1 MAIAKATIHGAISIV
16 NAIATGKGAALGISK
31 KVNVEMETSYG
42 KGVIIEVENKS
53 MSSRLINR
61 VIEKIVTKNE
71 LSKTKLK
78 VSLDT
83 EIPTGYGLKSSSA
96 ISTAVAMTCAK
107 LFKPNMND
115 TEILNA
121 GVKASIETKVSLTG
135 AYDDACACY
144 YGGFVVTDNYK
155 KKLIRSEKCLNHVSA
170 VIFIPKSRKRG
181 NVRKLKTLSGDFE
194 QAWNLAKKSDYWNA
208 MNLNGIAT
216 STILSSEPEIILKL
230 IENGAIGASV
240 SGNGPSIAAIVKNN
254 SVPKIKKLFSTLEG
268 KTTVAQIN
276 NKKAEVHEL

>member
-181 NVRKLKTLSGDFE
+181 NVRKLKTLSADFE

-254 SVPKIKKLFSTLEG
+254 SVAKIKKIFSTLEG
-268 KTTVAQIN
+268 NTTVAQIN

>member
-31 KVNVEMETSYG
+31 RVNVEMETSYG

-53 MSSRLINR
+53 MSSRLINK
-61 VIEKIVTKNE
+61 VIEKIVPKNE

-78 VSLDT
+78 ISLDS

-96 ISTAVAMTCAK
+96 ISTAVAMACAK

-155 KKLIRSEKCLNHVSA
+155 KKLINSEKCLNHVSA

-181 NVRKLKTLSGDFE
+181 NVRKLKASSDDFE

-254 SVPKIKKLFSTLEG
+254 SVPKIKKLFSTLDG
-268 KTTVAQIN
+268 NTTVAQIN

>member
-96 ISTAVAMTCAK
+96 ISTAVAMACAK

-181 NVRKLKTLSGDFE
+181 NVKKLKTLSADFE

-240 SGNGPSIAAIVKNN
+240 SGNGPSIAAIVKND
-254 SVPKIKKLFSTLEG
+254 SVPKIKKLFSTLDG
-268 KTTVAQIN
+268 NTTVAQIKK
-276 NKKAEVHEL
+276 KKAEVHEL

>member
-31 KVNVEMETSYG
+31 KVNVEIETSYG
-42 KGVIIEVENKS
+42 KGVTIEVENKS

-96 ISTAVAMTCAK
+96 ISTAVAMACAK
-107 LFKPNMND
+107 LFKPKMND

-155 KKLIRSEKCLNHVSA
+155 KKLIHSEKCLSHVSA

-181 NVRKLKTLSGDFE
+181 NVRKLKTFSDDFE

-240 SGNGPSIAAIVKNN
+240 SGNGPSIAAIVKNDA
-254 SVPKIKKLFSTLEG
+254 VPKIKKIFSTLDG
-268 KTTVAQIN
+268 NTTVAQIN

>member
-31 KVNVEMETSYG
+31 RVNVEMETSYG

-53 MSSRLINR
+53 MSSRLINK
-61 VIEKIVTKNE
+61 VIEKIVPKNE

-78 VSLDT
+78 ISLDS

-96 ISTAVAMTCAK
+96 ISTAVSMACAK

-115 TEILNA
+115 IEILNA

-181 NVRKLKTLSGDFE
+181 NVRKLKTLSADFE

-240 SGNGPSIAAIVKNN
+240 SGNGPSIAAIVKND
-254 SVPKIKKLFSTLEG
+254 SVPKIKKLFSTLDG
-268 KTTVAQIN
+268 NTTVAQIN

>member
-1 MAIAKATIHGAISIV
+1 MPVVKATVHGAISIV
-16 NAIATGKGAALGISK
+16 NAIATGKGATLGISK
-31 KVNVEMETSYG
+31 NID
-42 KGVIIEVENKS
+42 VIIETSQGHGITTETNGKLLR
-53 MSSRLINR
+53 SRLINR
-61 VIEKIVTKNE
+61 VVEKIVPKKE
-71 LSKTKLK
+71 LQKTKLK
-78 VSLDT
+78 ILLDS
-83 EIPTGYGLKSSSA
+83 EVPTGYGLKSSSA
-96 ISTAVAMTCAK
+96 ISSAVALGCAK

-181 NVRKLKTLSGDFE
+181 NVRKLKTFSDDFE

-254 SVPKIKKLFSTLEG
+254 AVSKIEKIFSTLEG
-268 KTTVAQIN
+268 NTTVAQIN

>member
-61 VIEKIVTKNE
+61 VIEKIIPKNE

-78 VSLDT
+78 ISLDS

-96 ISTAVAMTCAK
+96 ISTAVSMACAK

-115 TEILNA
+115 IEILNA

-144 YGGFVVTDNYK
+144 YGGFVVTDNHK
-155 KKLIRSEKCLNHVSA
+155 KKIVHSEKCLNRVSV

-181 NVRKLKTLSGDFE
+181 NIRKLKVSSSDFE
-194 QAWNLAKKSDYWNA
+194 HAWNLAKKSDYWNA
-208 MNLNGIAT
+208 MILNGLAT
-216 STILSSEPEIILKL
+216 SAILSSEPKIIPKL
-230 IENGAIGASV
+230 IENGALGASV
-240 SGNGPSIAAIVKNN
+240 SGNGPSIAAIVRND
-254 SVPKIKKLFSTLEG
+254 SISKIKRVFSSLDG
-268 KTTVAQIN
+268 DTTVSEIN
-276 NKKAEVHEL
+276 NKKAEVYEV

>member
-181 NVRKLKTLSGDFE
+181 NVRKLKTLSADFE

>member
-1 MAIAKATIHGAISIV
+1 MAIVKASIHGAISIV
-16 NAIATGKGAALGISK
+16 NAIATGKGATLGISK
-31 KVNVEMETSYG
+31 KVDVEMEATNGSG
-42 KGVIIEVENKS
+42 IAIQIQNTPMK
-53 MSSRLINR
+53 SRLINK
-61 VIEKIVTKNE
+61 VIQKIIPKNE
-71 LSKTKLK
+71 LSKIKLSIS
-78 VSLDT
+78 VNS

-96 ISTAVAMTCAK
+96 ISTAVSMASAK
-107 LFKPNMND
+107 LFKPKMND
-115 TEILNA
+115 FEILSV
-121 GVKASIETKVSLTG
+121 GVDASIETKVSLTG

-144 YGGFVVTDNYK
+144 YGGFVVTDNHK
-155 KKLIRSEKCLNHVSA
+155 KKIIHSEKCLNHVSA

-181 NVRKLKTLSGDFE
+181 NVRKLRLSSSTFE

-254 SVPKIKKLFSTLEG
+254 SVPKIKKLFSTLDG
-268 KTTVAQIN
+268 NTTVAQIN

>member
-1 MAIAKATIHGAISIV
+1 MVIAKATIHGAISIV

-96 ISTAVAMTCAK
+96 ISTAVAMACAK

-181 NVRKLKTLSGDFE
+181 NVRKLKTLSADFE

>member
-53 MSSRLINR
+53 ISSRLINR

-96 ISTAVAMTCAK
+96 ISTAVAMACAK

-181 NVRKLKTLSGDFE
+181 NVRKLKTFSADFE

-216 STILSSEPEIILKL
+216 STILSSEPEIIHKL

-254 SVPKIKKLFSTLEG
+254 SVTKIKKIFSTLEG
-268 KTTVAQIN
+268 NTTVAQIN

>member
-1 MAIAKATIHGAISIV
+1 MAVARATIHSAISIV

-31 KVNVEMETSYG
+31 KVNVEMETSHG
-42 KGVIIEVENKS
+42 NGIVIEVENKS
-53 MSSRLINR
+53 MSSRLINK
-61 VIEKIVTKNE
+61 VIKKIVSKNE
-71 LSKTKLK
+71 LSKTKLRI
-78 VSLDT
+78 SLDS

-96 ISTAVAMTCAK
+96 ISTAVAMVCAK
-107 LFKPNMND
+107 LFKPGMSD
-115 TEILNA
+115 FEILNV
-121 GVKASIETKVSLTG
+121 GVAASIETKVSLTG

-144 YGGFVVTDNYK
+144 YGGFVVTDNYNK
-155 KKLIRSEKCLNHVSA
+155 KIIHSEKCLNHVSA

-181 NVRKLKTLSGDFE
+181 NVKKLKTLSADFE

-254 SVPKIKKLFSTLEG
+254 SVPKIKKLFSTLDG
-268 KTTVAQIN
+268 NTTVAQIN

>member
-115 TEILNA
+115 AEILNA
-121 GVKASIETKVSLTG
+121 GVKASVETKVSLTG

-181 NVRKLKTLSGDFE
+181 NVRKLKTLSADFE

-216 STILSSEPEIILKL
+216 STILSSEPEIIPKL

-254 SVPKIKKLFSTLEG
+254 SVSKIKKLFSTLDG

>member
-1 MAIAKATIHGAISIV
+1 MATARATIHGAISIV

-31 KVNVEMETSYG
+31 KINVEMETSSG
-42 KGVIIEVENKS
+42 KGVIIEAENKS

-61 VIEKIVTKNE
+61 VIEKIVPKNE

-78 VSLDT
+78 ISLDS

-96 ISTAVAMTCAK
+96 ISTAVAMACAK

-155 KKLIRSEKCLNHVSA
+155 KKLIRSEKCLNRVSA

-181 NVRKLKTLSGDFE
+181 NVRKLKTLSDTFE
-194 QAWNLAKKSDYWNA
+194 QAWNLAKEGKYWNA
-208 MNLNGIAT
+208 MILNGIAT
-216 STILSSEPEIILKL
+216 SDILSSNPKFISELNQYETI
-230 IENGAIGASV
+230 ASSV
-240 SGNGPSIAAIVKNN
+240 SGNGPAIAAIVKNN
-254 SVPKIKKLFSTLEG
+254 AVSKIKNVFSSLDG
-268 KTTVAQIN
+268 KITVAEIN

>member
-96 ISTAVAMTCAK
+96 ISTAVAMACAK

-181 NVRKLKTLSGDFE
+181 NIRKLKTFSDDFE

-254 SVPKIKKLFSTLEG
+254 SVPKIKKLLSTLEG
-268 KTTVAQIN
+268 KITVDQIN
-276 NKKAEVHEL
+276 IN

>member
-1 MAIAKATIHGAISIV
+1 
-16 NAIATGKGAALGISK
+16 
-31 KVNVEMETSYG
+31 
-42 KGVIIEVENKS
+42 
-53 MSSRLINR
+53 
-61 VIEKIVTKNE
+61 
-71 LSKTKLK
+71 
-78 VSLDT
+78 
-83 EIPTGYGLKSSSA
+83 
-96 ISTAVAMTCAK
+96 
-107 LFKPNMND
+107 MND

-181 NVRKLKTLSGDFE
+181 NVRKLKTFSDDFE

-254 SVPKIKKLFSTLEG
+254 SVTKIKKIFSTLEG
-268 KTTVAQIN
+268 NTTVAQIN

>member
-31 KVNVEMETSYG
+31 KINVEMETSHG
-42 KGVIIEVENKS
+42 KGVIVEVENKS

-71 LSKTKLK
+71 LSKIKLK
-78 VSLDT
+78 ILLDS

-115 TEILNA
+115 IEILNA
-121 GVKASIETKVSLTG
+121 GVRASIETKVSLTG

-155 KKLIRSEKCLNHVSA
+155 KKLVRSEKCLNQVSA

-181 NVRKLKTLSGDFE
+181 NVRKLKTLSDDLE

-208 MNLNGIAT
+208 MNLNGMTT
-216 STILSSEPEIILKL
+216 STILSSEPEIIPKL

-254 SVPKIKKLFSTLEG
+254 SVSKIKKLFSTLEG

>member
-96 ISTAVAMTCAK
+96 ISTAVAMACAK

-181 NVRKLKTLSGDFE
+181 NVKKLKTLSGDFE

>member
-53 MSSRLINR
+53 ISSRLINR

-96 ISTAVAMTCAK
+96 ISTAVAMVCAK

-181 NVRKLKTLSGDFE
+181 NVRKLKTLSADFE

-254 SVPKIKKLFSTLEG
+254 AVSKIEKIFSTLEG
-268 KTTVAQIN
+268 NTTVAQIN
-276 NKKAEVHEL
+276 NKKAEVYEL

>member
-31 KVNVEMETSYG
+31 NVNVEMETSYG

-96 ISTAVAMTCAK
+96 ISTAVAMACAK

-181 NVRKLKTLSGDFE
+181 NIRKLKTLSADFE

-216 STILSSEPEIILKL
+216 STILSSEPEIIPKL

-240 SGNGPSIAAIVKNN
+240 SGNGPSIAAIVKNT
-254 SVPKIKKLFSTLEG
+254 SVTKIKKIFSALEG
-268 KTTVAQIN
+268 NTTVAQIN
-276 NKKAEVHEL
+276 NKKADVYEL

>member
-78 VSLDT
+78 ISLDT

-181 NVRKLKTLSGDFE
+181 NVKKLKTLSADFE
-194 QAWNLAKKSDYWNA
+194 KAWNLAKKSDYWNA

-240 SGNGPSIAAIVKNN
+240 SGNGPSIAAIVENN

-268 KTTVAQIN
+268 KTTIAQIN

>member
-96 ISTAVAMTCAK
+96 ISTAVAMACAK

-254 SVPKIKKLFSTLEG
+254 SVPKIKKLFSTLDG
-268 KTTVAQIN
+268 NTTVAQIN

>member
-96 ISTAVAMTCAK
+96 ISTAVAMACAK

-181 NVRKLKTLSGDFE
+181 NVRKLKTFSADFE

-254 SVPKIKKLFSTLEG
+254 SVPKIKKLFSTLDG
-268 KTTVAQIN
+268 NTTVAQIN

>member
-96 ISTAVAMTCAK
+96 ISTAVAMACAK

-181 NVRKLKTLSGDFE
+181 NVRKLKTLSADFE

>member
-96 ISTAVAMTCAK
+96 ISTAVAMVCAK

-181 NVRKLKTLSGDFE
+181 NVKKLKTLSADFE

-254 SVPKIKKLFSTLEG
+254 SVTKIKKIFSTLEG